1 MNGKTH
7 GMRRCCLQTLSVSCS
22 ILDNEYT
29 IIVDT
34 FARIRVGI
42 DRIQCK
48 NAVITHVFYKT
59 DHPEHTK
66 THVFY
71 KTDRQEIAQDSP
83 GEPREPRQPREPS
96 SAQKPRKPKLHGFL
110 QVLGITVNNDVF
122 EERIKQRKNT

>member
-1 MNGKTH
+1 
-7 GMRRCCLQTLSVSCS
+7 MRRGCLQTLSVSCS

-29 IIVDT
+29 LIFDT
-34 FARIRVGI
+34 CARIRVGI

-48 NAVITHVFYKT
+48 NAMITHVFYKT

-71 KTDRQEIAQDSP
+71 KTDHQEIAQDSP
-83 GEPREPRQPREPS
+83 GEPREP
-96 SAQKPRKPKLHGFL
+96 KLYGFP